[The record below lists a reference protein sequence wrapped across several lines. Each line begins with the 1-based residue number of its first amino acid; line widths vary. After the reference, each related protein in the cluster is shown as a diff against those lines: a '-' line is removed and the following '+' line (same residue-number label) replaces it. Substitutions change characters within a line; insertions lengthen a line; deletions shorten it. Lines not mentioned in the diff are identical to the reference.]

1 MTTIYRCSS
10 YCWRVHE
17 IVEGFYMCFRW
28 VKWIG
33 FSLLAL
39 ALSGCVSSS
48 KSVSK
53 DFQHVWKP
61 AQVLE
66 SRTHI
71 QQPLFKADGSYSLA
85 ALLELG
91 ISQNP
96 RTRTAWWQAR
106 KALAQEGRTESQF
119 FPKITANVGV
129 NRDQT
134 GAVLGKSS
142 TKMDHWGPSLNIAY
156 RLFQFGA
163 GVADAKSAA
172 CALAAA
178 NYNFNYALQTLV
190 FDIQKNY
197 YNYASSVATIE
208 ACESSLKDAEASFDA
223 VLNKQSHGLA
233 RIQDVL
239 LAKADKLQAE
249 YELKSAQADLEKNR
263 SELALSVGVPVS
275 KDFLVKVE
283 FKDSE
288 PLTEEVE
295 NLLSDAL
302 KRRSDVLSAE
312 SSVHAADWAHLKTQR
327 EGLPEVNFT
336 GSVGTQR
343 YRKDSHWQ
351 RNYSLGLGVSWSI
364 FEGFDSQYKA
374 LESYSNLKAK
384 TYELHQKQL
393 QALSD
398 VWAEFHAFQSAIR
411 LLSSAKALEAA
422 AQESLEAI
430 RLGYDAG
437 LNSLLDLLSAQ
448 KTLSAARLKRIN
460 SQSSL
465 AIHWVQLAYVSG
477 RLDPNHF

>member
-1 MTTIYRCSS
+1 M
-10 YCWRVHE
+10 
-17 IVEGFYMCFRW
+17 
-28 VKWIG
+28 
-33 FSLLAL
+33 
-39 ALSGCVSSS
+39 
-48 KSVSK
+48 SK
-53 DFQHVWKP
+53 DFQHTWVP
-61 AQVLE
+61 TQVLE
-66 SRTHI
+66 SRTQI
-71 QQPLFKADGSYSLA
+71 QQPLFKTDGTYSLA

-96 RTRTAWWQAR
+96 KTRTAWWQAR

-119 FPKITANVGV
+119 FPKITANVNV

-134 GAVLGKSS
+134 GAVFNNPS
-142 TKMDHWGPSLNIAY
+142 TKTDHWGSSLNVTY

-163 GVADAKSAA
+163 SVAEAKSAA

-197 YNYASSVATIE
+197 YNYASSIATIE
-208 ACESSLKDAEASFDA
+208 ACESSLKDAEASFEA
-223 VLNKQSHGLA
+223 VQNKQNHGLA

-249 YELKSAQADLEKNR
+249 YELKSAQANLEKNR
-263 SELALSVGVPVS
+263 SELALSVGIPVS
-275 KDFLVKVE
+275 KDFLIKVE

-295 NLLSDAL
+295 TLLADAL

-327 EGLPEVNFT
+327 EGLPAVDFT

-343 YRKDSHWQ
+343 YHKDPRWQ
-351 RNYSLGLGVSWSI
+351 RNYSLGIGVSWNL

-374 LESYSNLKAK
+374 LESYSSLKAK

-398 VWAEFHAFQSAIR
+398 VWAEFHAFQSAVQ
-411 LLSSAKALEAA
+411 LLVSAKALEAA

-448 KTLSAARLKRIN
+448 KTLLNARLKRIN

-465 AIHWVQLAYVSG
+465 AIHWIQLAYVSG
-477 RLDPNHF
+477 RLDSNQH